1 MYACACVNAHA
12 EHLSFNPT
20 IKFRIVATSVPGSSA
35 APGMPH
41 GVNTPVVMTT
51 DDANTADCYW
61 YIQEYKEGQYA
72 LRNVSTNEYMTW
84 DEVRSDNPIRR
95 YLNLTATMNGEYSLW
110 SIRDLGSNVY
120 TFENIGNSGYR
131 FNVRSGSNAL
141 GTYASSGNSVASN
154 ERFYIM
160 KDDGS
165 YYDQKTDYNNL
176 CGKDAD
182 GLYWTTYPLEQPFVL
197 TTKESDPIYYYIKS
211 VRSRQ
216 FISPTEWLSQSV
228 DLPQKRFYFVKS
240 GNGVQIRVEGGSYVS
255 AMIPE
260 NTSDTGNDVS
270 VVEGKPADN
279 DELWTI
285 NYFYGA
291 SDPGYSIGVLK
302 CNANSEDNKRVILGR
317 TYWNDYEQKGICWW
331 SVDNGSVF
339 MFYSKDERHRDYLAS
354 QGLVITGSNV
364 PDDSDDPSKK
374 PNNGN
379 LNLEDIEGNIL
390 HVYRADGKVDAVP
403 RMYIDQVQHNNDAIR
418 ITTINGGPSYNYM
431 AYEVDSLSEIAPEM
445 PMFNSFKFNNKF
457 NHHIIEDA
465 EGVFEDDTLIT
476 ATVVGIGKTLRPSY
490 KLDDEVQAWVGD
502 SLHHSK
508 ETRVR
513 FDKDIVYTIAR
524 HGYTILRRTNDGI
537 YKTMPYGRE
546 VTVRVDFATDHSNSE
561 YQVPII
567 YITTDNGSSITSKN
581 YWWTGKVIIDG
592 AGVFPDLPETP
603 IQIKGRGNSSWPT
616 NGNGK
621 APYHFKF
628 DTSTKVLGLK
638 KGKHWNLIA
647 NAQTRSMTSNAVA
660 MKIAQMVETAA
671 YNHEIPVELY
681 INGEYRGSYNL
692 TEKVGFS
699 NNSVDLDDETYATL
713 LELDSYYD
721 EPYKFHTTTYYLPVN
736 IKEPDFSDGTS
747 PLTLTEITQSFNP
760 VWKALESGDGFG
772 DLLDLDYLS
781 RFLLVDELTENYEFF
796 HPKSTFCYNENI
808 RDPNSKYIFGP
819 CWDFDWG
826 YGYQLNSN
834 YFTGSPTN
842 DFWTTVGHSAVQWG
856 RKLRY
861 CGADFDKI
869 YYRLWHSFVND
880 GCINELI
887 DFCDDYYNFAA
898 PSFTHDNTKWS
909 RGNAQT
915 YATVTNLAK
924 DWLRKRAEYIYNYM
938 GNTLGYNDLG
948 YLDDINEGVLLGDVN
963 GDGMV
968 TTADVV
974 CVFNYILGLPNED
987 FNFTQADIDKN
998 DIITISDLINIR
1010 NIALMQPV
1018 KSSVFYSLPEAEA
1031 IITLGVVEHNN
1042 EGVSI
1047 PVIINVEDGNYSG
1060 IQFDLSIPVGMTI
1073 DNLDISRAI
1082 PDFDV
1087 EVSELNTEKISR
1099 ERNIAFKTYRAS
1111 VYSNANN
1118 KLPKGRSKLSVELGW
1133 GDVKAQVSDINSQIL
1148 RATLANVLFVNS
1160 LGEDE
1165 RSQSRSV
1172 EFVVDE
1178 LTGINGAVSIVEQQG
1193 NNLMLNSVG
1202 EAVLPVYGVD
1212 GRIFRYYKLQ
1222 GGNEVIT
1229 LPHGVYII
1237 NKQKISIR

>member
-1 MYACACVNAHA
+1 MYACACINAHA

-160 KDDGS
+160 KDDGN

-197 TTKESDPIYYYIKS
+197 TTKESDPVYYYIKS

-255 AMIPE
+255 AVIPE

-279 DELWTI
+279 DELWAI

-431 AYEVDSLSEIAPEM
+431 AYEVDSLSEVAPEM

-490 KLDDEVQAWVGD
+490 KLDDDVQAWVGD
-502 SLHHSK
+502 SVHRSK
-508 ETRVR
+508 QTRVR
-513 FDKDIVYTIAR
+513 FDKGVVYTVAR
-524 HGYTILRRTNDGI
+524 RGYTILRRTTDEEYI
-537 YKTMPYGRE
+537 TMPYGRE
-546 VTVRVDFATDHSNSE
+546 VTVMVDFATDHSNGE
-561 YQVPII
+561 YQVPTI
-567 YITTDNGSSITSKN
+567 YITTDNGTSINSKSY
-581 YWWTGKVIIDG
+581 YWDGKVTIDG
-592 AGVFPDLPETP
+592 AGIFPDLPETP
-603 IQIKGRGNSSWPT
+603 MQIKGRGNSSWT
-616 NGNGK
+616 ATGK
-621 APYHFKF
+621 APYHMKF
-628 DTSTKVLGLK
+628 ATATKVLGLK

-647 NAQTRSMTSNAVA
+647 NAQTRSMTTNALS
-660 MKIAQMVETAA
+660 MKMAQMVETAGF
-671 YNHEIPVELY
+671 NHEIPVELY

-699 NNSVDLDDETYATL
+699 NNSVDLEDETYATL
-713 LELDSYYD
+713 LELDTYYD
-721 EPYKFHTTTYYLPVN
+721 EEKKFRTTAYYLPVN
-736 IKEPDFSDGTS
+736 IKEPDLTDGSS
-747 PLTLTEITQSFNP
+747 PLTLTEIANSFNP
-760 VWKALESGDGFG
+760 VWKALESGEGFG
-772 DLLDLDYLS
+772 DLLDLDYLA
-781 RFLLVDELTENYEFF
+781 RFLLVDELSENYEFF
-796 HPKSTFCYNENI
+796 WPKSTFCFNENI

-826 YGYQLNSN
+826 YGYQLNGN

-842 DFWTTVGHSAVQWG
+842 DFWNRVTHSAALWG
-856 RKLRY
+856 RALRY
-861 CGADFDKI
+861 NGKEFDKI
-869 YYRLWHSFVND
+869 YYRLWHEF
-880 GCINELI
+880 INNGSLDELI
-887 DFCDDYYNFAA
+887 DFCDDYYSFAA
-898 PSFTHDNTKWS
+898 PSFTHNNSKWGGGDANS
-909 RGNAQT
+909 
-915 YATVTNLAK
+915 YATVTTLAK

-938 GNTLGYNDLG
+938 GKSLGYNNLG
-948 YLDDINEGVLLGDVN
+948 YLDDLDNDILLGDVN
-963 GDGMV
+963 NDGQV

-987 FNFTQADIDKN
+987 FEFEQADLDRN
-998 DIITISDLINIR
+998 DIITIADLISVR
-1010 NIALMQPV
+1010 NLALAQPA
-1018 KSSVFYSLPEAEA
+1018 KSGLYYGLPEAEA
-1031 IITLGVVEHNN
+1031 IINLGTVCHNA
-1042 EGVSI
+1042 EGISI
-1047 PVIINVEDGNYSG
+1047 PLVLNVGNGDYSG
-1060 IQFDLSIPVGMTI
+1060 MQFDIRIPAGMTL
-1073 DNLDISRAI
+1073 DNIDISRAI
-1082 PDFDV
+1082 PNFDV
-1087 EVSELNTEKISR
+1087 EIAELDIDNTVLSKNEDVQ
-1099 ERNIAFKTYRAS
+1099 TYRVS
-1111 VYSNANN
+1111 VYSSAHN
-1118 KLPKGRSKLSVELGW
+1118 KLPIGRSELTLDLSW
-1133 GDVKAQVSDINSQIL
+1133 GDAKAKVADINSTVL
-1148 RATLANVLFVNS
+1148 RATLANVLFASS

-1165 RSQSRSV
+1165 RGQSRSV

-1178 LTGINGAVSIVEQQG
+1178 PTGINGAVSIVDQQG
-1193 NNLMLNSVG
+1193 NNLTLNSAG
-1202 EAVLPVYGVD
+1202 EAVVPVYGVD
-1212 GRIFRYYKLQ
+1212 GRVFRYYKLQ
-1222 GGNEVIT
+1222 GGNETIS

-1237 NKQKISIR
+1237 NKQKIIIR